1 MISPLFWIKNADIET
16 GWNVRIL
23 RPVWII
29 SAKIRY
35 LLSEQKKFQN
45 KSKNIDEVYQS
56 EFFRCIMLLLY
67 RVTFLCNVFSKFIIH
82 QKALCDIFY
91 EKVVKWRFDS
101 IIARKSTTAFCGHYM
116 FDEDGNKKDGVHL
129 TRFYT
134 GIKQRACYQVNTHE
148 NLAFGLA
155 VAHLMMAL
163 NFIKLDNMP
172 WDLIFNTAKMP
183 NKEERDRFMQL
194 VETDKG
200 C

>member
-1 MISPLFWIKNADIET
+1 
-16 GWNVRIL
+16 
-23 RPVWII
+23 
-29 SAKIRY
+29 
-35 LLSEQKKFQN
+35 
-45 KSKNIDEVYQS
+45 
-56 EFFRCIMLLLY
+56 
-67 RVTFLCNVFSKFIIH
+67 
-82 QKALCDIFY
+82 
-91 EKVVKWRFDS
+91 
-101 IIARKSTTAFCGHYM
+101 M

-134 GIKQRACYQVNTHE
+134 GIKQRACSCYQVNTHE

-163 NFIKLDNMP
+163 NFTKLDNMP

>member
-1 MISPLFWIKNADIET
+1 MFW
-16 GWNVRIL
+16 V
-23 RPVWII
+23 
-29 SAKIRY
+29 
-35 LLSEQKKFQN
+35 
-45 KSKNIDEVYQS
+45 
-56 EFFRCIMLLLY
+56 
-67 RVTFLCNVFSKFIIH
+67 KFIIH

-163 NFIKLDNMP
+163 NFIKLDNMSMGF
-172 WDLIFNTAKMP
+172 DF
-183 NKEERDRFMQL
+183 
-194 VETDKG
+194 
-200 C
+200 

>member
-1 MISPLFWIKNADIET
+1 MILSANCVDIK
-16 GWNVRIL
+16 G
-23 RPVWII
+23 
-29 SAKIRY
+29 
-35 LLSEQKKFQN
+35 N
-45 KSKNIDEVYQS
+45 KAENGVDAT
-56 EFFRCIMLLLY
+56 
-67 RVTFLCNVFSKFIIH
+67 TFLFHEIQNNLES
-82 QKALCDIFY
+82 DILNMQHFC
-91 EKVVKWRFDS
+91 FDS
-101 IIARKSTTAFCGHYM
+101 IIAGKSTTAFCGHYM

-183 NKEERDRFMQL
+183 NKEERDRFMQI
-194 VETDKG
+194 VEADKNCRMG
-200 C
+200 TGTKIENS